1 MKERVL
7 VIDDE
12 SLIRISLE
20 AGLSDLGYEVKTAE
34 TIAAGLGL
42 VERMRPNV
50 VLLDNRLGS
59 DVGTDYIEAIHRL
72 DEDIRIIMVT
82 AYGTVAQAVEAIRRG
97 AYDFVQKPF
106 DLDELHLTIRRS
118 LDELKKDRS
127 LKAVKG
133 KQRELIGVSPATETI
148 RSQIGL
154 LAKNDNV
161 DLLIRGETGTGKE
174 VVVNSIHYSSARQA
188 GPMVK
193 INCSAIPE
201 SLLEAELF
209 GYEKGAFTGALKTKK
224 GLFELADGG
233 TVFLD
238 EIGEMPLAMQAKLLT
253 FLEDRCFKRVGG
265 LADIPVDV
273 RVVAATNR
281 RLEDEIVKGTFRE
294 DLFYRLNVMQIFIP
308 PLRERVEDIPVL
320 AEYYLRHF
328 NRKFSKEIAS
338 IDPAYLEEM
347 RRYYWKGNV
356 RELRNV
362 LEREVLFCEGTR
374 LRGAPLESPG
384 GGPAVIGGLK
394 DLAKGP
400 SDLEAETAAF
410 QRAYIRRAL
419 ALSGGNS
426 TAAAEL
432 LGISRFTLKRRLED
446 ESVQN

>member
-1 MKERVL
+1 
-7 VIDDE
+7 
-12 SLIRISLE
+12 
-20 AGLSDLGYEVKTAE
+20 
-34 TIAAGLGL
+34 
-42 VERMRPNV
+42 
-50 VLLDNRLGS
+50 
-59 DVGTDYIEAIHRL
+59 
-72 DEDIRIIMVT
+72 
-82 AYGTVAQAVEAIRRG
+82 
-97 AYDFVQKPF
+97 
-106 DLDELHLTIRRS
+106 
-118 LDELKKDRS
+118 
-127 LKAVKG
+127 
-133 KQRELIGVSPATETI
+133 
-148 RSQIGL
+148 
-154 LAKNDNV
+154 
-161 DLLIRGETGTGKE
+161 
-174 VVVNSIHYSSARQA
+174 
-188 GPMVK
+188 
-193 INCSAIPE
+193 
-201 SLLEAELF
+201 
-209 GYEKGAFTGALKTKK
+209 
-224 GLFELADGG
+224 
-233 TVFLD
+233 
-238 EIGEMPLAMQAKLLT
+238 
-253 FLEDRCFKRVGG
+253 
-265 LADIPVDV
+265 
-273 RVVAATNR
+273 
-281 RLEDEIVKGTFRE
+281 
-294 DLFYRLNVMQIFIP
+294 MQIFIP

-400 SDLEAETAAF
+400 IDLEAETAAF